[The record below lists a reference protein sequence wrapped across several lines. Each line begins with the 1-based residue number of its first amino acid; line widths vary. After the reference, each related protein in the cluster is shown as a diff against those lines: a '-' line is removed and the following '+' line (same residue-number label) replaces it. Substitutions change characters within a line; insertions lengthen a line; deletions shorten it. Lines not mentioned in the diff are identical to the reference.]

1 MLTAMSSTSHGRD
14 RILAPLAAA
23 AALALLV
30 PVFHVK
36 LGSIFLLAAGW
47 AGVMR
52 WLDRKR
58 GGGPAADPG
67 REFLV
72 SLRSGL
78 LISVLVFGGLSA
90 ANILAR
96 TINPGWR
103 WFQLP

>member
-1 MLTAMSSTSHGRD
+1 MSSTSRGRD
-14 RILAPLAAA
+14 GILTPLAVA

-36 LGSIFLLAAGW
+36 LGSIFVLAAGW

-52 WLDRKR
+52 WLGREL

-67 REFLV
+67 RELLAW
-72 SLRSGL
+72 LRSGL

-96 TINPGWR
+96 AINPGWR